1 MIVRILTARVPDRHA
16 AAFEDVLRE
25 QLPLMRQQPGL
36 VYLKLARQSHRGY
49 DDVVLFEEWRDANA
63 LYGWTG
69 ANIEKPRLLPGAEGL
84 AEYVRVTHYE
94 ALDVDPAQVMGLDG
108 SEPFESLESTDI
120 AGARGGSRHDR

>member
-1 MIVRILTARVPDRHA
+1 
-16 AAFEDVLRE
+16 
-25 QLPLMRQQPGL
+25 MRQQPGL
-36 VYLKLARQSHRGY
+36 VYLKLARQAHRGY

-94 ALDVDPAQVMGLDG
+94 ALDVDPADVMGLDLDA
-108 SEPFESLESTDI
+108 SEPFEPRDTVPPD
-120 AGARGGSRHDR
+120 GGTRTGR